1 MDEEHLLTHLEC
13 PVCILPPRS
22 PPIYQCPTGH
32 LVCSECQPSLVRCPI
47 CNVKFRKNLITRDF
61 FAEKVLEH
69 LERRCRYELFDCEF
83 KSRSSDALVLHETVC
98 DHKPPVPVKRK
109 RNAQTNTD
117 QDNANNDIL
126 DDDEEDENEVEEEEE
141 DEDDVML
148 EDIFVSNFA
157 FILVLLRAYILE
169 FGDAMKHNHM
179 YLEYFLLFLLCV
191 WIYYVW
197 QENGFALLMDETS
210 PFIAMYFVIV
220 VLAVVVGKT
229 LYGDS
234 EGNGVVVVDP
244 GGGVDVDPGG
254 VTVGEDDFS
263 GVTVGKDDF
272 PGLTVGEDDLINFL
286 WYLKPAVTLMT
297 GVFCSVVHV
306 YVYDL
311 RQESW
316 FVLGCVLTVSFLL
329 SGAEVIWDLASTLD
343 QMYFVIFWLQSFFIV
358 LPFGM
363 IGRHFLDF

>member
-1 MDEEHLLTHLEC
+1 MDEEVLLAHLEC

-47 CNVKFRKNLITRDF
+47 CNVKYKKNIITRDF
-61 FAEKVLEH
+61 FAEKVLDH
-69 LERRCRYELFDCEF
+69 LERCCRYELFDCEF

-117 QDNANNDIL
+117 QDNLNNDIL
-126 DDDEEDENEVEEEEE
+126 DEDEEEENEVEEEEE

-169 FGDAMKHNHM
+169 FGDALKHNHM

-220 VLAVVVGKT
+220 VLCVVVGKT

-234 EGNGVVVVDP
+234 EVDPGGGVVVDP
-244 GGGVDVDPGG
+244 GGGVVDPGG
-254 VTVGEDDFS
+254 GTVTGS
-263 GVTVGKDDF
+263 GQ
-272 PGLTVGEDDLINFL
+272 ELIEFL

-316 FVLGCVLTVSFLL
+316 FVLGCVLTVSLL
-329 SGAEVIWDLASTLD
+329 LAGAEVIWDLASTLD